1 MNGFL
6 LLIPFLLIRFVLL
19 SVVSTKAAQRASHF
33 APVQGKEKAAYY
45 IYQISTIGIV
55 LYPIFLTI
63 EIERSWKVYLGVM
76 WYLLGLCLCVIVMI
90 NFSFPDHTG
99 MNTNGIYKISR
110 NPMYI
115 AYFVCFIGIALLTQ
129 SVVLFVI
136 VLIFQIS
143 AHWVILAEERWCI
156 EKFGESYR
164 RYMKNVRRY
173 I

>member
-6 LLIPFLLIRFVLL
+6 FVIPFLFIRFILL
-19 SVVSTKAAQRASHF
+19 SVMSTKAVQRASHF
-33 APVQGKEKAAYY
+33 APVQGREKVAYY

-55 LYPIFLTI
+55 LYPIFLTLKA
-63 EIERSWKVYLGVM
+63 EHSWKFYLAM
-76 WYLLGLCLCVIVMI
+76 IWYFLGLCLCVIVMI
-90 NFSFPDHTG
+90 NFSFPDHAG
-99 MNTNGIYKISR
+99 LNTNGMYQFSR

-115 AYFVCFIGIALLTQ
+115 AYFVCFTGIALLTQ
-129 SVVLFVI
+129 SVVLFAIVI
-136 VLIFQIS
+136 IFQIS
-143 AHWVILAEERWCI
+143 AHWIILAEERWCI